1 MYASRFL
8 AIVLCASAALGLAIP
23 APSAD
28 EGDIIIREEEKT
40 DDDIIIRRQEA
51 SYIEWQPRQKVYV
64 PAPLEDA

>member
-23 APSAD
+23 APAD
-28 EGDIIIREEEKT
+28 EGDIIIREENT
-40 DDDIIIRRQEA
+40 DDDIIIRREA
-51 SYIEWQPRQKVYV
+51 VNYIEWQPRRKVYI